1 MAINA
6 VGLHPGLSEGGSAW
20 AEALAFVDFALAG
33 ASARSGSGY
42 ALENSA
48 AVAAAPPPPGARGG
62 SVRSGLLLPGPPL
75 AAASEP
81 VASVIH
87 SCSNGAD
94 RCASAEPAAPLRAGS
109 ADLPPSPAVEMLAH
123 AEDVVS
129 SLAPLR
135 QHWSQEQ
142 LLRMV
147 QLRQAAP
154 PSDPRRTPSPPAV
167 ATPPP
172 RALSSDGGAGT
183 RPGAGGRATAAA
195 AQPCS
200 SSPPPPSAPFSASAH
215 TRSAQLSPFSPPAR
229 MFSPR
234 LGTSRS
240 SLCGLGVASLE
251 SVRQSEVEAS
261 MLDFLEQRPGAL
273 RLLNGALREWTG
285 LSGSNGLQA
294 ATALALELLPSCCGV
309 AAATRGDGFGAHCTD
324 GHFSDWARLLLWQEQ
339 EIARLQSDNAVW
351 RTKLGV
357 QEKLPA
363 DTSKITPEQ
372 RELYRL
378 HQEVSAHRQCIC
390 SLLDCPAGQSSIA
403 GHGDFGEDLL
413 EPSPSAAPDP
423 FDSLH
428 RAFVE
433 SGFSVRTPEAMEE
446 LLRHDVRALADA
458 LLDEVRRLRLHHQ
471 ARHAAAMEA
480 RRGAQVRAVV
490 ASCDQLLNEK
500 AKLAAEDALEE
511 ERRKA
516 MSDER
521 QSYKSSLLLRRLAT
535 GGSAAPP
542 QRGPAAVGMSG
553 AAATL
558 QGVPVRSASSTHL
571 GGGCGGGGA
580 SPCISG
586 PVAAAAG
593 GGGGSLP
600 WPSLLPASLP
610 GPSTTGLRPW
620 WSHRSEARA
629 APAGRTAQQA
639 VSGAPDAEPR
649 FDAYSVH
656 GSVVGARGGGGP
668 VLGSARG
675 SHRSIGSPASL
686 GRGGGGT
693 RGGARTMSVGR
704 CG

>member
-20 AEALAFVDFALAG
+20 AEALAFVDFALAD
-33 ASARSGSGY
+33 ASARIGSGH

-48 AVAAAPPPPGARGG
+48 AVAGAPPPGARGG
-62 SVRSGLLLPGPPL
+62 SVRSGLLLPGPPV
-75 AAASEP
+75 ATASEP

-94 RCASAEPAAPLRAGS
+94 RCASAEPAASLRAGS
-109 ADLPPSPAVEMLAH
+109 GDLPPSPAVEMLVH

-129 SLAPLR
+129 SLAPFR
-135 QHWSQEQ
+135 QHWSQEE
-142 LLRMV
+142 LRRMV
-147 QLRQAAP
+147 QLRQAATP
-154 PSDPRRTPSPPAV
+154 VDPRRTPSPPPV

-172 RALSSDGGAGT
+172 HALSSDGGAGP

-195 AQPCS
+195 ARPCS
-200 SSPPPPSAPFSASAH
+200 SSPPPSAPFSASAH
-215 TRSAQLSPFSPPAR
+215 ARSAQLSPFSPSSS

-240 SLCGLGVASLE
+240 SLGGLGVASLE

-309 AAATRGDGFGAHCTD
+309 AAATRGDGFGADGTD

-372 RELYRL
+372 RELCRL

-403 GHGDFGEDLL
+403 GHRDFG
-413 EPSPSAAPDP
+413 
-423 FDSLH
+423 
-428 RAFVE
+428 
-433 SGFSVRTPEAMEE
+433 EE

-458 LLDEVRRLRLHHQ
+458 LLDEVRRLRLQHQ
-471 ARHAAAMEA
+471 ARHAAALEA

-490 ASCDQLLNEK
+490 ASCDQLLSEK

-516 MSDER
+516 VSDER
-521 QSYKSSLLLRRLAT
+521 QSYASSLLLRRLAT

-542 QRGPAAVGMSG
+542 QRGPATVGTSG

-558 QGVPVRSASSTHL
+558 QGVPVRSASAMHL

-593 GGGGSLP
+593 GGGASLP
-600 WPSLLPASLP
+600 WPSLPPSSQP